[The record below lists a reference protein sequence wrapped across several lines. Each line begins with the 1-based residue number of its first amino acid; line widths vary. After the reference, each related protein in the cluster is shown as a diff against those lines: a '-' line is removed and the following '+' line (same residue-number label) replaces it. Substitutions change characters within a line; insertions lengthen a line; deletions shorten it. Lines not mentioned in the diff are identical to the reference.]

1 MGQMRSKS
9 AQMVLAAI
17 QARGIKVRVVSR
29 RFNLLQVQR
38 GNDTWL
44 IKGTSFPVNSQP
56 ACLVANNKFLT
67 KKIFRL
73 YDIPTPRSWLARTP
87 QEALRVMTKQQMF
100 PCVLKPARGAHGK
113 RVYVNIESEAEF
125 REMLVHVFAGKRGQ
139 DILIEEYVTGKDYR
153 VLVVGSRVVA
163 VMERIP
169 AHVVGN
175 GRDTIRA
182 LIAAFNNS
190 PFVGKKYEKPL
201 CKIQIN
207 GEVKRNLKK
216 QSMLFGD
223 IPADGDWVYLR
234 QNANISTGGTG
245 RDATDNVDQVVK
257 QVAVAAAK
265 AVGMEITGVDVIFDE
280 VHKKAYVLELNDCPG
295 IDIHHYPVMG
305 QGRDVAGEIV
315 DFLLG

>member
-1 MGQMRSKS
+1 
-9 AQMVLAAI
+9 MVLAAI

-38 GNDTWL
+38 GDDAWL

-67 KKIFRL
+67 KKMFRF
-73 YDIPTPRSWLARTP
+73 YDILTPRSWLARTP
-87 QEALRVMTKQQMF
+87 QEALRVMTRQQMF

-113 RVYVNIESEAEF
+113 KVYVNIESEAEF
-125 REMLVHVFAGKRGQ
+125 REMLVHVFAGKRRQ
-139 DILIEEYVTGKDYR
+139 DILIEEYVAGKDYR
-153 VLVVGSRVVA
+153 VLVVGSGVAA

-190 PFVGKKYEKPL
+190 PLVGKKYEKPL

-207 GEVKRNLKK
+207 SEVKRNLKK
-216 QSMLFGD
+216 QSRLFGD

-245 RDATDNVDQVVK
+245 RDVTDNVDQAVK

-265 AVGMEITGVDVIFDE
+265 AVGMQITGVDVIFDE

>member
-1 MGQMRSKS
+1 MGQMKSKS

-17 QARGIKVRVVSR
+17 QARGVKVRVVSR

-56 ACLVANNKFLT
+56 VCLVANNKFLT
-67 KKIFRL
+67 KKMFRF

-125 REMLVHVFAGKRGQ
+125 REMLVHVFAGKGEH
-139 DILIEEYVTGKDYR
+139 DVLIEEYVTGKDYR
-153 VLVVGSRVVA
+153 VLVVGGRVVA

-190 PFVGKKYEKPL
+190 PLVGKKYEKPL

-305 QGRDVAGEIV
+305 QSRDVAGEIV